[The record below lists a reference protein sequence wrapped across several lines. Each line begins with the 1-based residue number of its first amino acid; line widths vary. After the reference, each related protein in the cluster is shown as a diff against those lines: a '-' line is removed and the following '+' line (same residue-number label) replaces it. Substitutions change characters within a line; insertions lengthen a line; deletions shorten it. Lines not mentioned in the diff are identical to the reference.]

1 MTGWDTPGP
10 SWDNPGAPTPGYGM
24 PPTGLPGP
32 RPTYIPPGPPL
43 YQPAPVAYQ
52 PPARPYY
59 SPPGAGV
66 MVVTTRSDKGVQ
78 AVIAWI
84 LTVLTLGYFLPWAIA
99 ATRGKSNSG
108 VIGLLNFLLG
118 WTLIGWIVTL
128 VMACGAHKGGTNVVV
143 QQNMAV
149 QVQVPYGPPPGSP
162 APGYPTAAYP
172 TAGYPAAGY
181 PPAGYPATGEPGP
194 AYSATSYPPPYGP
207 QLPPPS
213 NW

>member
-1 MTGWDTPGP
+1 
-10 SWDNPGAPTPGYGM
+10 
-24 PPTGLPGP
+24 
-32 RPTYIPPGPPL
+32 
-43 YQPAPVAYQ
+43 
-52 PPARPYY
+52 
-59 SPPGAGV
+59 
-66 MVVTTRSDKGVQ
+66 MVVTTRSNKGAQ

-118 WTLIGWIVTL
+118 WTLIGWIVAL
-128 VMACGAHKGGTNVVV
+128 VMACGAHDGGNNVVV

-149 QVQVPYGPPPGSP
+149 HVQVPYGPPPGSP
-162 APGYPTAAYP
+162 PAAYP
-172 TAGYPAAGY
+172 TAGYPPAGY
-181 PPAGYPATGEPGP
+181 PPP
-194 AYSATSYPPPYGP
+194 SGP